1 MLQEK
6 LDEPVSAP
14 ASPREIKNGNT
25 TENLSIYVDQLR
37 SEVRKLKGQLMS
49 SQMERKKN
57 GNN

>member
-49 SQMERKKN
+49 SQMERKEN